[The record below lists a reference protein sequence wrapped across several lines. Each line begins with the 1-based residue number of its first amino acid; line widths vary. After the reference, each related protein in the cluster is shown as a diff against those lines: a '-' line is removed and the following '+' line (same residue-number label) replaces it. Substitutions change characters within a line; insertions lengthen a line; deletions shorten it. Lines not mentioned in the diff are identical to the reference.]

1 MIIKDRTQV
10 LEILKNAIESETP
23 ITITLDTLTMMRLHA
38 ALLDND
44 IVYKQVSTGDIKK
57 VDDEIIADFYSD
69 SENVI
74 DDLAKIIVGE

>member
-57 VDDEIIADFYSD
+57 VNDEIIADFYSD

>member
-57 VDDEIIADFYSD
+57 VDDDIVELDVEII
-69 SENVI
+69 
-74 DDLAKIIVGE
+74 

>member
-23 ITITLDTLTMMRLHA
+23 ITITLDILTMMRLHA

-57 VDDEIIADFYSD
+57 VDDESIADVYSD
-69 SENVI
+69 SENVM

>member
-10 LEILKNAIESETP
+10 LEVLKNAIESKTP
-23 ITITLDTLTMMRLHA
+23 ITITLDVMTMMGLHS

-44 IVYKQVSTGDIKK
+44 IVYRQISTGDIKK

-74 DDLAKIIVGE
+74 DDLAKIIVGG

>member
-10 LEILKNAIESETP
+10 LEVLKNAINNETP
-23 ITITLDTLTMMRLHA
+23 ITITLDVSAMINLHT

-44 IVYKQVSTGDIKK
+44 IVYRQISTGDIKK
-57 VDDEIIADFYSD
+57 VDDEIVADFYSD
-69 SENVI
+69 SEDVI

>member
-23 ITITLDTLTMMRLHA
+23 ITITLDTLTMMRLHS
-38 ALLDND
+38 ALLYND
-44 IVYKQVSTGDIKK
+44 ILYKQVSTGDIKK

>member
-10 LEILKNAIESETP
+10 LEVLKNAINNETP
-23 ITITLDTLTMMRLHA
+23 ITITLDVLTMMNLHS

-44 IVYKQVSTGDIKK
+44 IVYRQISTGDIKK
-57 VDDEIIADFYSD
+57 VDDEIVADFYSD

>member
-74 DDLAKIIVGE
+74 DDLAKKIVGE

>member
-10 LEILKNAIESETP
+10 LEVLKNAIDSETP
-23 ITITLDTLTMMRLHA
+23 KTITLDTLTMMNLHS

-44 IVYKQVSTGDIKK
+44 IVYRQISTGDIKK

-74 DDLAKIIVGE
+74 DDLAKIIVGG

>member
-10 LEILKNAIESETP
+10 LEVLKNAIDSETP
-23 ITITLDTLTMMRLHA
+23 TTITLDTLTMMNLHS

-44 IVYKQVSTGDIKK
+44 IVYRQISTGDIKK

>member
-44 IVYKQVSTGDIKK
+44 IVYKQVSTGNIKK

>member
-10 LEILKNAIESETP
+10 LEVLKNAIDSETP
-23 ITITLDTLTMMRLHA
+23 ITITLDVLTMMNLHS

-44 IVYKQVSTGDIKK
+44 IVYRQISTGDIKK

-74 DDLAKIIVGE
+74 DSLAKIIVGE

>member
-10 LEILKNAIESETP
+10 LESLKNAIESETP
-23 ITITLDTLTMMRLHA
+23 VEITLDTLSMMRLHA